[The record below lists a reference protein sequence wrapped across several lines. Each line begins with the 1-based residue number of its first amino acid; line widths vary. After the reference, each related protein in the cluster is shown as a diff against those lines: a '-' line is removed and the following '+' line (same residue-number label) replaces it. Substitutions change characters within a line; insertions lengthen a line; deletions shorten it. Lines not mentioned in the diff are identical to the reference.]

1 MTKSRVSLRDDEVV
15 VSAAASAPVTSAL
28 AVAAKAE
35 LAKMKKSLVGWLKY
49 RGINDQIAGG
59 QAGAVPT
66 PLLRRPGAAVPSAAV
81 MAIRLRR
88 DRADD
93 EIELATQLH
102 ALLSEVF
109 DAASLPDPDVTK
121 NPQAAVQLAQIAI
134 SGALP
139 GTATAPGAQ
148 GFIWMWPLVI
158 VIGAIAFVT
167 ITAIR
172 SAADSAEEKER
183 LACIE
188 AGKCTDTGFWIKVG
202 ALAVAG
208 WVVWDKMG
216 VGHRVTGMLSGKR
229 TNPSRRRRSYRRA
242 PYRGRRRL
250 ALM

>member
-15 VSAAASAPVTSAL
+15 VSAAASAPVTSAQ
-28 AVAAKAE
+28 AAAAKAE
-35 LAKMKKSLVGWLKY
+35 LAKMRKSLTAWLKY
-49 RGINDQIAGG
+49 RGINDQIASG
-59 QAGAVPT
+59 Q
-66 PLLRRPGAAVPSAAV
+66 GAAVPSPLFRKPGTAAPLPAV
-81 MAIRLRR
+81 MTIRLRR

-93 EIELATQLH
+93 ELELATQLH

-109 DAASLPDPDVTK
+109 DASSLPDPDVTK

-134 SGALP
+134 SGVLP
-139 GTATAPGAQ
+139 GATPTPGAQ
-148 GFIWMWPLVI
+148 GFVWLWPLVI
-158 VIGAIAFVT
+158 VVGAIAFVT

-188 AGKCTDTGFWIKVG
+188 AGKCTDTGFWLKVG

-229 TNPSRRRRSYRRA
+229 RNPPRRRRA

-250 ALM
+250 A